1 MLPQQFY
8 DYVVGE
14 YFIKFINEVNKMKIS
29 FKNNNISISQEGIN
43 LNSYGGVNQFLF
55 IAQDAAALDFFVPE
69 NVGDY
74 AIAYTGEGSIVVY
87 EYVSSGGGF

>member
-1 MLPQQFY
+1 
-8 DYVVGE
+8 
-14 YFIKFINEVNKMKIS
+14 MKIS

-55 IAQDAAALDFFVPE
+55 IAQDEFKLALFVPE
-69 NVGDY
+69 NAGDF
-74 AIAYTGEGSIVVY
+74 AFAYNGEGSILVY